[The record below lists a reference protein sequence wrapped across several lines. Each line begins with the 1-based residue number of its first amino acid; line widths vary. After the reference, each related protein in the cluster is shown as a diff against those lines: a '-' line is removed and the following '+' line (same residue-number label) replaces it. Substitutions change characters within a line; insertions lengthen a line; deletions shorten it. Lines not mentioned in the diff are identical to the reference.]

1 MRLIDADKLLEETR
15 KDRDYAEKNGFLDMY
30 YERQVLIDRIES
42 QPTAYDVDKL
52 AEWLEELK
60 DIKSD
65 GFTDDLLN
73 MGFTKGYSKAL
84 EELKV
89 IKEMD
94 LSIPQHFTKEQSDW
108 IKKYCINRNKEFY
121 NKALDDF
128 VKFANTMPTVE
139 AEDGTIRPMR
149 LEEMAEKL
157 KGKYNE
163 QRNNN
168 E

>member
-1 MRLIDADKLLEETR
+1 MLSIDEAIAR
-15 KDRDYAEKNGFLDMY
+15 
-30 YERQVLIDRIES
+30 ERQQAKEQRSRIGTWDDEYS
-42 QPTAYDVDKL
+42 KKCEVWAEEHEQI

-60 DIKSD
+60 AIKSD

-73 MGFTKGYSKAL
+73 MGFTKGYNKAL

-121 NKALDDF
+121 NMALDDF
-128 VKFANTMPTVE
+128 VKFASDMPTVGT
-139 AEDGTIRPMR
+139 EDGTIRPMW
-149 LEEMAEKL
+149 LEEMAEQIKRR
-157 KGKYNE
+157 KYNE

-168 E
+168 R